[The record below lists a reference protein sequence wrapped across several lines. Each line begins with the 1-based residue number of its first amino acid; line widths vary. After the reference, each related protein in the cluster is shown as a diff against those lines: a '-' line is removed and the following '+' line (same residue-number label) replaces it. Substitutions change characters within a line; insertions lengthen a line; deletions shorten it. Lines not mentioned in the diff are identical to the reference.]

1 MFLGF
6 LLGVSS
12 LAWIVDNKEFIETA
26 NSQIADGYEWNIM
39 GCRAP
44 DTSVPYIAITGPT
57 GKEFVCNKLK
67 K

>member
-26 NSQIADGYEWNIM
+26 NSQIAEGYE
-39 GCRAP
+39 
-44 DTSVPYIAITGPT
+44 
-57 GKEFVCNKLK
+57 
-67 K
+67 

>member
-6 LLGVSS
+6 LVAVGALWS
-12 LAWIVDNKEFIETA
+12 IDNKEFIDTA
-26 NSQIADGYEWNIM
+26 NSQIADGYAWNIVE
-39 GCRAP
+39 CRAP

-57 GKEFVCNKLK
+57 GKEFVCSKLK